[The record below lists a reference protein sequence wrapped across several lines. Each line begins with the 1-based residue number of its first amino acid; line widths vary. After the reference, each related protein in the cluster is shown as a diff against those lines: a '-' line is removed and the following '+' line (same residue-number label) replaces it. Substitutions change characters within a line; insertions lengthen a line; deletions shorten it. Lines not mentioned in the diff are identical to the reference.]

1 MPFTKR
7 DLKRWARKP
16 LQAAV
21 NRIDFVKIFRDLAE
35 LEPGRTQTE
44 KKGPPKP
51 AFADQE
57 DIILHTVELTKS
69 EMAAKGQRVS
79 EQEIEEYARSISC
92 KYDLDLHTAGRA
104 GAYNGLLHLFDHQD
118 PDRIFL
124 SKDRRELKHF
134 DTLRKAR
141 EDGVGVI
148 YLVNHSTHFDEFIA
162 DVVLDQLDIELPLFA
177 AGSNMMVTPSVESVL
192 MIGSYLIIRRGATKT
207 YLATLWNYCRSLSD
221 LGKQQGI
228 FLEAWSG
235 GARTRDGSLRYPRR
249 LVTLQGALA
258 GEKDVLVQPVVIS
271 YAAVPEDQ
279 GLSERAGGLSWL
291 NGNKIGR
298 NLLKSPHHPIRATV
312 RGLEGVFGRSFITFC
327 QPKMRSELEDMQI
340 QDKSDLA
347 LDEYIALYS
356 MREIAKDKKIMAS
369 QITARG
375 LIRARQE
382 DGADLVASTEAELDD
397 VVEYHRRTFG
407 QDPDLEDYIRDN
419 SLDAVVEDGL
429 KTLHRRKVIGKAS
442 RRGILPTVKAEN
454 ALQYYATHG
463 DRRLYS
469 PSARE
474 NIVVMGAGTWGYGLA
489 CLIGDRILGDK
500 AYNNSSL
507 TLYDPREDLITE
519 VVEQRTHPVHF
530 PKIRL
535 PKNVFP
541 ASDSVAA
548 YRKATEV
555 VISVPV
561 DHFETDFRRLLAE
574 AHQPLRVIIA
584 SRGFDTSSHQLPIQM
599 ARNVLRQS
607 PREDVDLLALSG
619 PVTPNK
625 LAEGRGGSLVLAGPM
640 KSARTLSD
648 LLRHH
653 DFTVF
658 VCDDPVGVQVASI
671 MAEVYTLLGTYLLRT
686 KAMKGRGQVASFFV
700 ESSREVIDLAVALG
714 GKRETFQPDNPAWTA
729 EYVAA
734 GMGGPGASFGR
745 QAGRSLNWAKGFRQ
759 EPAKESREDSPQK
772 LAYYG
777 IRSAYLTAKNLGLH
791 VPRLRQAYRIF
802 WKD

>member
-21 NRIDFVKIFRDLAE
+21 NRIDFVKIYEKIAHLDPGHSQAE
-35 LEPGRTQTE
+35 R
-44 KKGPPKP
+44 KGPPKS
-51 AFADQE
+51 AFPDQE
-57 DIILHTVELTKS
+57 NIILHTIELTKS

-79 EQEIEEYARSISC
+79 DQEIEDYARSISC
-92 KYDLDLHTAGRA
+92 RYDHDLHAIARA
-104 GAYNGLLHLFDHQD
+104 GTYNGLLHLFDHQD
-118 PDRIFL
+118 PEHIFL
-124 SKDRRELKHF
+124 SKDHRELKHF

-177 AGSNMMVTPSVESVL
+177 AGSNMMATPSVERIL

-207 YLATLWNYCRSLSD
+207 YLSTLWNYCRSLSD

-258 GEKDVLVQPVVIS
+258 GEKDVLIQPVVIS

-279 GLSERAGGLSWL
+279 GLSERAGGLSWV

-298 NLLKSPHHPIRATV
+298 NLLKSPHHPIRAAA
-312 RGLEGVFGRSFITFC
+312 RGLKGVFGRSYITFC
-327 QPKMRSELEDMQI
+327 QPQMRSELEAMRL

-347 LDEYIALYS
+347 MDEYIALYS

-369 QITARG
+369 QLAARG
-375 LIRARQE
+375 LIRARNE
-382 DGADLVASTEAELDD
+382 GSTDLVASTEAELDE
-397 VVEYHRRTFG
+397 VMEYHRRTFG
-407 QDPDLEDYIRDN
+407 QDPDLEDFIREHSMN
-419 SLDAVVEDGL
+419 EVVEDGL
-429 KTLHRRKVIGKAS
+429 KMLNRRKVIGTYH
-442 RRGILPTVKAEN
+442 RGSLPAVRAEN

-474 NIVVMGAGTWGYGLA
+474 NIVVIGAGSWGYGLA
-489 CLIGDRILGDK
+489 CLVGERILGEK

-519 VVEQRTHPVHF
+519 IVEQRTHPVHF
-530 PKIRL
+530 PKLRL

-541 ASDSVAA
+541 ASDAVAA
-548 YRKATEV
+548 FRKATEV
-555 VISVPV
+555 IISVPV
-561 DHFETDFRRLLAE
+561 DHFETDFRRLLIE
-574 AHQPLRVIIA
+574 SHEPLRVIIA
-584 SRGFDTSSHQLPIQM
+584 SRGFDTSNHQLPIQM
-599 ARNVLRQS
+599 ARNVLKQS
-607 PREDVDLLALSG
+607 PRDNVDLLVLSG

-640 KSARTLSD
+640 KSARVLAD

-658 VCDDPVGVQVASI
+658 ISDDPVGVQVAAI

-686 KAMKGRGQVASFFV
+686 KAIQGRGQVASFFV
-700 ESSREVIDLAVALG
+700 ESSREVMDLAVALG
-714 GKRETFQPDNPAWTA
+714 GKKETFLPDNPAWTA

-745 QAGRSLNWAKGFRQ
+745 QAGRSLNWAKNFRQ
-759 EPAKESREDSPQK
+759 ESAKESREDSPQT